1 MRNFN
6 SWLRRSKA
14 CVKKVFPGAKP
25 MQFNHCVR
33 WKNFD
38 IMQQQYMSE
47 SMTFYNQRVKMN
59 LKVTR

>member
-14 CVKKVFPGAKP
+14 YVKKAFPGAKP
-25 MQFNHCVR
+25 MQFNHFVR

-38 IMQQQYMSE
+38 IMLQQYISE
-47 SMTFYNQRVKMN
+47 SMIFYNQRLKMT
-59 LKVTR
+59 LKITQ